1 MTTRRLL
8 RSVRASAPQFRRA
21 RYVPECQV
29 EKPDPAAHVATTSAA
44 WTVSSFTM
52 IPLRSRAAAGCD
64 GVDGDRRRTQARDA
78 ASVETMARL
87 SGESFRER
95 DRQDTTHAPIRC
107 PDSDART
114 ALQHP
119 GTNVGI
125 EITLENRWFLILT
138 FL

>member
-8 RSVRASAPQFRRA
+8 RSVRASAPAKLKCA
-21 RYVPECQV
+21 RYVPECQA
-29 EKPDPAAHVATTSAA
+29 EKPDPAAHVAITSAA

-64 GVDGDRRRTQARDA
+64 DLDRDRYATQARDA

-95 DRQDTTHAPIRC
+95 DRQDTTIAMAGY
-107 PDSDART
+107 D
-114 ALQHP
+114 
-119 GTNVGI
+119 
-125 EITLENRWFLILT
+125 WW
-138 FL
+138 

>member
-8 RSVRASAPQFRRA
+8 RSVRASAPAKLKCA

-29 EKPDPAAHVATTSAA
+29 EKPDPAAHGSTTFAV
-44 WTVSSFTM
+44 WTISSFTM

-64 GVDGDRRRTQARDA
+64 DLDHDRWRTQARDA

-95 DRQDTTHAPIRC
+95 DRGDTEGCGAH
-107 PDSDART
+107 
-114 ALQHP
+114 L
-119 GTNVGI
+119 
-125 EITLENRWFLILT
+125 
-138 FL
+138 

>member
-8 RSVRASAPQFRRA
+8 RSVRASAPQFRCA

-29 EKPDPAAHVATTSAA
+29 EKPDPAAHVSITSAA

-52 IPLRSRAAAGCD
+52 IPLRSRAAAGYD
-64 GVDGDRRRTQARDA
+64 DLDGDRRPRQAREA

-95 DRQDTTHAPIRC
+95 DRQDTSMAY
-107 PDSDART
+107 
-114 ALQHP
+114 
-119 GTNVGI
+119 
-125 EITLENRWFLILT
+125 
-138 FL
+138 